1 MYPDIIKA
9 ALAAGSAI
17 LISVFLGL
25 VMIPWLT
32 RLHVGQSIREEGP
45 QGHYAKAGTPTMG
58 GLIIISAVMVASLLW
73 AGGNSEVVIAGLIM
87 LAFGAVGFWDDYIKV
102 VLKRSLGLRAREKLA
117 LQLLIGLIF
126 GWLMVYYL
134 GRGTEIF
141 IPFSGKSIDL
151 GYLYF
156 PFIVLVFVSTT
167 NGANLTDGL
176 DGLAVGVTFFIVVA
190 LGVICVITTHFGLL
204 IFSAALAGACLGFMV
219 FNRHPA
225 QIFMGDT
232 GSMAL
237 GGAVAAIAAISKAEI
252 ALILIAGIYVIETLS
267 VIIQVI
273 SFQAARKRVFL
284 MAPLHHHFELLGWS
298 ETTVVK
304 RFWMGSMLFAIFGL
318 MGFMNWR

>member
-73 AGGNSEVVIAGLIM
+73 AGGNREVVIAGLIM
-87 LAFGAVGFWDDYIKV
+87 LAFGAVGFGDDYIKV

-156 PFIVLVFVSTT
+156 PFVVLVFMSTA

-237 GGAVAAIAAISKAEI
+237 GGAVAAIAAISKSEI
-252 ALILIAGIYVIETLS
+252 ALVLIAGIYVIETLS

>member
-17 LISVFLGL
+17 IISVFLGL
-25 VMIPWLT
+25 IMIPWLT

-58 GLIIISAVMVASLLW
+58 GLIIISACMVASLLW
-73 AGGNSEVVIAGLIM
+73 AGGNSEAVIAGLIM

-126 GWLMVYYL
+126 GWFMVYYL

-141 IPFSGKSIDL
+141 IPFSGNSIDL

-156 PFIVLVFVSTT
+156 PFVVLVFMATA

-176 DGLAVGVTFFIVVA
+176 DGLAVGVTFFIAVA
-190 LGVICVITTHFGLL
+190 LGVICVITTHLGLL

-252 ALILIAGIYVIETLS
+252 ALVLIAGIYVIETLS

-284 MAPLHHHFELLGWS
+284 MAPLHHHFEVLGWS